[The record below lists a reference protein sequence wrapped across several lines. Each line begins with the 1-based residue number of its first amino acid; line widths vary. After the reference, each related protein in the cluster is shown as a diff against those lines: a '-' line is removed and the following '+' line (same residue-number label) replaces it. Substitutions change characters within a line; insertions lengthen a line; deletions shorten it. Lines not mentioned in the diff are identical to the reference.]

1 MVFTKRADVKRCE
14 PGKASRQPARTS
26 TTSRRNDLPVFLWP
40 RALVVLIVAIFFHH
54 AVLGYSDTLE
64 DSEHDFSSNIGEGGI
79 KVCSFCHI
87 PNSNFSQTP
96 LWAKESSDKHGFTIN
111 SSANPSSGMSR
122 PGQESV
128 MCLSCHDGVIGFD
141 ALNGLIRT
149 EAQGVQ
155 LAYPGAHQLL
165 RKTFAKVTR
174 LASTYRVEMEIIAA

>member
-1 MVFTKRADVKRCE
+1 
-14 PGKASRQPARTS
+14 
-26 TTSRRNDLPVFLWP
+26 
-40 RALVVLIVAIFFHH
+40 
-54 AVLGYSDTLE
+54 
-64 DSEHDFSSNIGEGGI
+64 
-79 KVCSFCHI
+79 
-87 PNSNFSQTP
+87 
-96 LWAKESSDKHGFTIN
+96 
-111 SSANPSSGMSR
+111 
-122 PGQESV
+122 